1 VKLYSFLLL
10 IYFLIFSAFQ
20 TQAFAETAPLRQ
32 LIAVFDVDDTLK
44 QSSVKGQMGLFTDLK
59 IKLSQKAFVG
69 APEIALAV
77 ARNAQI
83 YYLSSGL
90 EVVRSFYTDFLDLNR
105 FPKGE
110 LILRLNLF
118 ESRVDFKIRMI
129 QDMMETNP
137 KADFIFFGDNG
148 QNDPDVYRFFASSEK
163 YSKRVK
169 GRFIRTVYDAN
180 ASGQVF
186 SPAIAYFTDLELAIE
201 LERKGLISRSDLSK
215 VRDIFE
221 LFFVQ
226 GREQE
231 LIPVFGQIS
240 KESIKHIA
248 QVRSNIEDRGLQK
261 TLGRLGELFS
271 RAFIFGC
278 SNIF

>member
-1 VKLYSFLLL
+1 
-10 IYFLIFSAFQ
+10 
-20 TQAFAETAPLRQ
+20 
-32 LIAVFDVDDTLK
+32 
-44 QSSVKGQMGLFTDLK
+44 
-59 IKLSQKAFVG
+59 
-69 APEIALAV
+69 
-77 ARNAQI
+77 
-83 YYLSSGL
+83 
-90 EVVRSFYTDFLDLNR
+90 
-105 FPKGE
+105 
-110 LILRLNLF
+110 
-118 ESRVDFKIRMI
+118 
-129 QDMMETNP
+129 MMETNP